1 MSLYHTLSLLFMY
14 VTIGA
19 RVLPYKAVSLKGPY
33 YLFTLLIPLY
43 QSFLGKHF
51 LFCCPWVLWV
61 VFVLVCFFV
70 CFIISSSNIKSVAL
84 LEFPCVKK

>member
-1 MSLYHTLSLLFMY
+1 MY

-33 YLFTLLIPLY
+33 CLFTLLTALY

-51 LFCCPWVLWV
+51 LFCSPGSCEL
-61 VFVLVCFFV
+61 FLVWFFG
-70 CFIISSSNIKSVAL
+70 FLIISSSNSKSVAL
-84 LEFPCVKK
+84 LEFLYVKM